1 VVVGLPYVATSC
13 QVACVGTALPD
24 DEGTKVVL
32 KTLLTIVFVHHS
44 VMRSV

>member
-1 VVVGLPYVATSC
+1 MVVGLPYAATSC
-13 QVACVGTALPD
+13 RVACVGTALPD

-32 KTLLTIVFVHHS
+32 KTLLTIFFGRHS